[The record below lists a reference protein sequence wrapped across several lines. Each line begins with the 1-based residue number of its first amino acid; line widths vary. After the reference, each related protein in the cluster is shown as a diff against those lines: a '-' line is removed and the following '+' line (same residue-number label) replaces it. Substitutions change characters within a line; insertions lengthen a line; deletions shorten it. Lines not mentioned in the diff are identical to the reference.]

1 MQINPYLQF
10 DGTCEEAF
18 RFYARCLGGE
28 IGFMMRYREAPIP
41 PEHTHPAMADKVI
54 HARLVVREAVLMGSD
69 APLGVHQKPQG
80 FTVSVSVDEPAEAD
94 RIFGAL
100 AEGGTVRMAIGE
112 TFWARR
118 FGMLVD
124 RFGTPWMINCEKAH

>member
-1 MQINPYLQF
+1 MQIHPYLHF
-10 DGTCEEAF
+10 EGTCEEAF

-28 IGFMMRYREAPIP
+28 IAFLMRYSEAPMP
-41 PEHTHPAMADKVI
+41 ADQKKPEMADKVI
-54 HARLVVREAVLMGSD
+54 HARLVAESAVLLGSD
-69 APLGVHQKPQG
+69 APPNFREKPQG
-80 FTVSVSVDEPAEAD
+80 FTVCISVDEPAEAD
-94 RIFGAL
+94 RVFGAL
-100 AEGGTVRMAIGE
+100 AEGGTVRMPIAE